1 MSYLEQMRY
10 GIIKAFIFFL
20 FTSLICVFFSKEIFE
35 IVSIPLNDIK
45 SNGSPLIAIGV
56 TSPLLIPLKV
66 AFCVSFLLTLPI
78 ILFQIWVFISPAL
91 YKNEKT
97 FFCLIFT
104 FIVVL
109 FYGGFLFSFLIVMPQ
124 IIYFIG
130 YISPDI
136 ININTDVERY
146 FSFIYSLSL
155 CLSLCFQVP
164 VIMMLLAWFNQ
175 PFLIHFKKFRSY
187 VFVACFII
195 AMLLTP
201 PDVLTQILIGLPL
214 YLLFEL
220 GLLLSSIIFKLKKNV
235 RELH

>member
-91 YKNEKT
+91 YKNEKI

-175 PFLIHFKKFRSY
+175 SILIHFKKFRSY

-214 YLLFEL
+214 YLLYEL
-220 GLLLSSIIFKLKKNV
+220 GLLLSLIIFKLKKNV
-235 RELH
+235 GEIN